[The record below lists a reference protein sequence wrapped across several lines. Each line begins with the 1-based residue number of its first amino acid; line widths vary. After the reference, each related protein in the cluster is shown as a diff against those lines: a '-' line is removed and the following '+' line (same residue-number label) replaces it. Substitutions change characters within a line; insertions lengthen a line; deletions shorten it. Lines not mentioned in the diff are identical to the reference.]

1 MGSLE
6 QVSDKLWCQLIAKT
20 GNIDTLALVAERHGE
35 MNVLG
40 QSLREAW

>member
-6 QVSDKLWCQLIAKT
+6 QVSDKLWCQLIAKI
-20 GNIDTLALVAERHGE
+20 GNIDTLTVVSERHSE